1 MKALKL
7 LFLAISLSLLP
18 LGGGAAEKTTELAL
32 EEPPV
37 EVSVPDAA
45 PTPEPSSTFL
55 AGLGGL
61 VLLFFVLR
69 RK

>member
-7 LFLAISLSLLP
+7 LILAISLSLLP
-18 LGGGAAEKTTELAL
+18 LGSGAAEEAL
-32 EEPPV
+32 EPALKVPPV
-37 EVSVPDAA
+37 EVSVPEAA